1 VPLKWRVVEGG
12 AVAAP
17 PHPTT
22 APDTHDRHLSYI
34 HTDADLPPVAIIDRS
49 PIGTGHKIVF
59 GVIAVLGAVAW
70 AIIAFVRGETVNAV
84 WFVVAAICTYVIGY
98 RFYARLIEA
107 KIVHPRDDHAT
118 PAEILDDGTDYVP
131 TDRRVLFGHH
141 FAAIAGAGP
150 LVGPVLA
157 TQMGYLPC
165 SIWIIF
171 GAVFAGAVQDYLVL
185 WISTR
190 RRGRSLGQ
198 MTRDELGATGGA
210 AALVGAFVIMVII
223 IAVLALVVVR
233 GLAQSPWGVFS
244 IAMTI
249 PIALFMGCYLRFLRP
264 GRIAEVSVIG
274 FVLLMLAVASGDFV
288 SETSWG
294 ASWLNL
300 SPVTVSWLIVTYGF
314 VASVLPVWLLL
325 APRDYLST
333 FMKVGAI
340 ALLAIGIC
348 IAHPI
353 MHAPAISR
361 FAASGDGP
369 VFPGSL
375 FPFLFITIACG
386 ALSGFH
392 ALISS
397 GTTPKLLEK
406 ESQMRLIG
414 YGGMLTESFVAVMAL
429 ISASIL
435 DQHLYFTLNAPV
447 ARTGGTA
454 ATAADYVNRLGLSW
468 AAATANQL
476 SQAAAEVGE
485 KSIVSRTGGA
495 PTLAVG
501 MSEVLQRVFGG
512 AGLKAFWYHFA
523 IMFEALFILTA
534 VDAGT
539 RVARFM
545 LSDAL
550 GNLGGPLA
558 KLRNPSWRPGL
569 WRCSLAVA
577 ATWGSILLMG
587 VTDPL
592 GGINTLFPLF
602 GIANQLLAAIA
613 LTVVT
618 VVVIKKGY
626 LKWAWIPGIPLLWDL
641 TVTLTASWQKIFSS
655 DPNVGY
661 WTQHFQYAAAKA
673 SGKKAFGLAKT
684 PDQLAD
690 VIRNTFIQGTLS
702 IVFAVVV
709 VIVVLA
715 GIIVVYKAIRGHGR
729 PLTED
734 DPVPSTMFAPSG
746 MISTAGEREVQRQW
760 DALRLAPLKRTDHAI
775 SSVESPGT
783 GAS

>member
-1 VPLKWRVVEGG
+1 
-12 AVAAP
+12 VAAP
-17 PHPTT
+17 PQPT
-22 APDTHDRHLSYI
+22 PDTQHLSYI

-49 PIGTGHKIVF
+49 PIGTKHKIFF

-70 AIIAFVRGETVNAV
+70 AVIAFARGETVNAV
-84 WFVVAAICTYVIGY
+84 WLVVAAICTYVIGY

-107 KIVHPRDDHAT
+107 KVVRPRDDYAT
-118 PAEILDDGTDYVP
+118 PAEIFDDGIDYVP

-165 SIWIIF
+165 SIWIVV

-198 MTRDELGATGGA
+198 MARDELGAIGGA
-210 AALVGAFVIMVII
+210 AALVGSFVIMVII

-233 GLAQSPWGVFS
+233 ALAQSPWGVFS

-249 PIALFMGCYLRFLRP
+249 PIAVFMGCYLRFLRP
-264 GRIAEVSVIG
+264 GRVVEVSVIG
-274 FVLLMLAVASGDFV
+274 FVLLMLAVAAGKVVGESA
-288 SETSWG
+288 WG

-300 SPVTVSWLIVTYGF
+300 SPVTVSWLIVGYGF

-333 FMKVGAI
+333 FLKVGAI

-348 IAHPI
+348 IAN
-353 MHAPAISR
+353 PAISAPAVSH
-361 FAASGDGP
+361 FATRGDGP
-369 VFPGSL
+369 VFAGSL

-429 ISASIL
+429 ISAAIL
-435 DQHLYFTLNAPV
+435 DQHLYFTLNAPA
-447 ARTGGTA
+447 ARTGSTA
-454 ATAADYVNRLGLSW
+454 ATAADYVNHLGLSGPPVTAAELN
-468 AAATANQL
+468 AAAAD
-476 SQAAAEVGE
+476 VGE

-501 MSEVLQRVFGG
+501 MSEVLQRFLGG
-512 AGLKAFWYHFA
+512 SGLKAFWYHFA

-545 LSDAL
+545 LSDTL
-550 GNLGGPLA
+550 GNLGGPLT
-558 KLRNPSWRPGL
+558 KLRNPSWRPGV
-569 WRCSLAVA
+569 WTCSLAVA
-577 ATWGSILLMG
+577 AAWGSILLMG

-618 VVVIKKGY
+618 VVVVKKGY

-641 TVTLTASWQKIFSS
+641 TVTLTASWQKIFSA

-661 WTQHFQYAAAKA
+661 WTQHVRYAAAQA
-673 SGKKAFGLAKT
+673 SGKTAFGLAKT
-684 PDQLAD
+684 KDQLAD

-702 IVFAVVV
+702 VIFAAVVA
-709 VIVVLA
+709 IVVLA
-715 GIIVVYKAIRGHGR
+715 AIVVIFKAIRSGSI
-729 PLTED
+729 PPTED
-734 DPVPSTMFAPSG
+734 DPVPSKMFAPSG
-746 MISTAGEREVQRQW
+746 MVATAEERKVLRQW
-760 DALRLAPLKRTDHAI
+760 SVLALMHLD
-775 SSVESPGT
+775 G
-783 GAS
+783 